1 MGQQAQALA
10 EVNEPVIAE
19 EKGSTAASVP
29 IEEEDDDDDVIVV
42 EEEDEDEE
50 PEVICC
56 KNMKYLLY
64 RLHQQNTHVLQA
76 VWTHYNPIGQPLK
89 SFFKNPLLY
98 WMHF

>member
-76 VWTHYNPIGQPLK
+76 V
-89 SFFKNPLLY
+89 
-98 WMHF
+98 